1 MNRDTMTQ
9 EKNRIDETVETT
21 GKGPARTRK
30 QTWRKRVFNQR
41 WILDHTSYLLFLCM
55 LAVGYIYNG
64 HHSEKRVKDIN
75 RTAAQLRELEYEFK
89 TLKSELMFREKQ
101 GEVLRALAP
110 AGLKLPDRPPY
121 RLTDTLP

>member
-1 MNRDTMTQ
+1 MTK
-9 EKNRIDETVETT
+9 EKQKSDET
-21 GKGPARTRK
+21 GKGSGQGPARTRK
-30 QTWRKRVFNQR
+30 PTWRRRIFDQR

-64 HHSEKRVKDIN
+64 HHSEKRIKDIN
-75 RTAAQLRELEYEFK
+75 RTAKELSDLEYEYK

-101 GEVLRALAP
+101 SEVVRAVAP
-110 AGLKLPDRPPY
+110 AGLKQPSRPPY